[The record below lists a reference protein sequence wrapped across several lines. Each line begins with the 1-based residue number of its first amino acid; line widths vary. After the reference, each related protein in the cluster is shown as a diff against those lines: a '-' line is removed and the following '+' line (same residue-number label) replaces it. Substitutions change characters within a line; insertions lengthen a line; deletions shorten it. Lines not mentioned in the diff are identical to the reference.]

1 MSKILLVFGD
11 LFVLVV
17 SLSLSL
23 PSAFF
28 NLPLCVLFSPLRMLP
43 HSTLCRPIRRP
54 NVISIDKIPD
64 ARHAAFGS
72 DCSYIYLYRVASLS
86 NKRMISSLLKLS
98 ISKLTHFQPFSHYHY
113 Y

>member
-1 MSKILLVFGD
+1 MSKISLVFGD
-11 LFVLVV
+11 LFVLVFA
-17 SLSLSL
+17 LSL
-23 PSAFF
+23 PFSIFPYAFCF
-28 NLPLCVLFSPLRMLP
+28 LPLSRMLP
-43 HSTLCRPIRRP
+43 LDSLHRPIRIRRP